1 LIAKIK
7 EPIKKVVCFSKV
19 EKKELGLFSKM
30 KSYVNK
36 IYEFFIELF
45 EDIFF
50 WELDLGDRWS
60 NQYIKKSYEQERDS
74 VYIIQR
80 NEKKDTVFVK

>member
-1 LIAKIK
+1 
-7 EPIKKVVCFSKV
+7 
-19 EKKELGLFSKM
+19 M

-36 IYEFFIELF
+36 LYEFFIELF

-60 NQYIKKSYEQERDS
+60 NQYIKKSYE
-74 VYIIQR
+74 R
-80 NEKKDTVFVK
+80 NEIPFILFKGMRKKIRYL

>member
-1 LIAKIK
+1 
-7 EPIKKVVCFSKV
+7 
-19 EKKELGLFSKM
+19 M

-50 WELDLGDRWS
+50 WELDLGNRWS

>member
-1 LIAKIK
+1 
-7 EPIKKVVCFSKV
+7 
-19 EKKELGLFSKM
+19 M

-36 IYEFFIELF
+36 LYEFFIELF

-60 NQYIKKSYEQERDS
+60 NQYIK
-74 VYIIQR
+74 IL
-80 NEKKDTVFVK
+80 